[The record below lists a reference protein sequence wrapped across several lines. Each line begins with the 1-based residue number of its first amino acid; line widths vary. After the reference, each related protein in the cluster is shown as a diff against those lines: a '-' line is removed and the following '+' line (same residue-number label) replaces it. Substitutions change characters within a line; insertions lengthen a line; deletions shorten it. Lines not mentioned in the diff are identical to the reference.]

1 MTSIANL
8 YQTLHS
14 KSIQRFF
21 SVLSKVLFQKK
32 IFIYTD
38 KDHVNP
44 DMPIDLF
51 DVT

>member
-1 MTSIANL
+1 MTSIADL

-38 KDHVNP
+38 KEPCKSGYANRFV
-44 DMPIDLF
+44 
-51 DVT
+51 

>member
-32 IFIYTD
+32 SLFIRT
-38 KDHVNP
+38 KNHVNP

-51 DVT
+51 DVI